1 MPKRQWSLCVPILK
15 AAGPMSLNP
24 SCLELSSRCW
34 DGQLFSRGKPGSS
47 ACPGLQFSLG
57 WPCFC
62 GWSSSTLILVSVH
75 SKAEIPGL
83 EPTERTY
90 VFYVYKYVFLYWI
103 EWPLKVTPSLK
114 FYICVCSN
122 YYAKRSYTWVLIA
135 DKDGHGPTVSILSQP
150 SSIFKNVSLFLRA
163 ELKKAKP
170 KYHQNTTTLK

>member
-15 AAGPMSLNP
+15 AAGPMSPNP

-57 WPCFC
+57 WPCSS

-83 EPTERTY
+83 EPTKEHMCFMFINMY
-90 VFYVYKYVFLYWI
+90 SHAGLNDH
-103 EWPLKVTPSLK
+103 LKSLPVLNS
-114 FYICVCSN
+114 ICVC
-122 YYAKRSYTWVLIA
+122 VF
-135 DKDGHGPTVSILSQP
+135 Q
-150 SSIFKNVSLFLRA
+150 LFCKMFLHMSFNC
-163 ELKKAKP
+163 K
-170 KYHQNTTTLK
+170 

>member
-1 MPKRQWSLCVPILK
+1 MVDHTTPCQTLCTKYSKSWQMPKRQWSLCVPILK
-15 AAGPMSLNP
+15 AAGPTSPNP

-57 WPCFC
+57 WPCSS

-83 EPTERTY
+83 EPTKRTY
-90 VFYVYKYVFLYWI
+90 VFYVYKYVFSCWI

-114 FYICVCSN
+114 FYMCVC
-122 YYAKRSYTWVLIA
+122 VLI
-135 DKDGHGPTVSILSQP
+135 ILQ
-150 SSIFKNVSLFLRA
+150 NVLTHEF
-163 ELKKAKP
+163 
-170 KYHQNTTTLK
+170 